1 MASLSSAGC
10 GGDGG
15 FSVVA
20 RDEKLL
26 NQQTDVVVVFVA

>member
-10 GGDGG
+10 GGGG

-26 NQQTDVVVVFVA
+26 DQQTDVVVVFGA